1 MTGRIGRIIL
11 VVVVAIVLVLCI
23 AAMVTYWMVGPTP
36 RCALP
41 AEGPSGPGWSART
54 LDSGGRERCYHL
66 YVPPGYNPAQPAPV
80 VVSFHGFLSNPNSHA
95 LISGWHKLAEQEG
108 FLVAYPQGTSFP
120 LRWDAGSTWGAP
132 GVNDVQFFRDMVDD
146 MANVAAVDRSRV
158 YVNGFSNG
166 GGMAVRIGCEAAGE
180 VAALGSV
187 AGAVVEIEECSPSR
201 PVPVMA
207 YHGTADPVVP
217 YEGGEMQGWLLRWGA
232 GAVDAPVYFVGA
244 EDWVSLWAAGNGCDP
259 TPDVVPAQ
267 GDASGI
273 RYTGCDQD
281 AEVSLYTIDGG
292 GHTWPGGW
300 PIPAVGKTSTD
311 INATG
316 EMWQFFQRYQLEEQP

>member
-1 MTGRIGRIIL
+1 L
-11 VVVVAIVLVLCI
+11 VVVVVIVLVLCI

-41 AEGPSGPGWSART
+41 VEGPSGPGWSART
-54 LDSGGRERCYHL
+54 LDSGGSERCYHL
-66 YVPPGYNPAQPAPV
+66 YAPPGYNPAQPAPV
-80 VVSFHGFLSNPNSHA
+80 VVSFHGFMSNPNSHA

-108 FLVAYPQGTSFP
+108 FLVVYPQGTSFP
-120 LRWDAGSTWGAP
+120 LRWDAGSAWGAP

-146 MANVAAVDRSRV
+146 IAKVAAIDRSRV

-217 YEGGEMQGWLLRWGA
+217 YEGGDMQGWLLRWGA
-232 GAVDAPVYFVGA
+232 GVVDAPVYFVGA
-244 EDWVSLWAAGNGCDP
+244 EDWVSLWAAENGCDL
-259 TPDVVPAQ
+259 TPDVIPAQ

-281 AEVSLYTIDGG
+281 AEVSLYTIDDG

-311 INATG
+311 INATE
-316 EMWQFFQRYQLEEQP
+316 EMWQFFQRYQLEDQP